1 MDAVFT
7 VADVVNI
14 CSAFMVISGV
24 VTIFIKAYKTAK
36 EPEKNLA
43 VRVDKLEKK
52 TESYEEF
59 FNRDNKEIDDLKEGN
74 RITQRAMLALLKHAK
89 NGNDV
94 DSIDKAEKDLEEY
107 LINKNNQGVF
117 YD

>member
-7 VADVVNI
+7 IADVVNI
-14 CSAFMVISGV
+14 CSAFTVVAGV
-24 VTIFIKAYKTAK
+24 AAIFINIYKAAK
-36 EPEKNLA
+36 KPENDLA

-52 TESYEEF
+52 TESYGTY
-59 FNRDNKEIDDLKEGN
+59 FNNDYKEIGDLKEGN

-89 NGNDV
+89 NGNDI

-107 LINKNNQGVF
+107 LINKNN
-117 YD
+117 

>member
-1 MDAVFT
+1 MDEVFT
-7 VADVVNI
+7 IADVVNI

-24 VTIFIKAYKTAK
+24 VTIFINVYKRAK

-52 TESYEEF
+52 TESYEAF

-107 LINKNNQGVF
+107 LINKNN
-117 YD
+117 